1 MLAAKIRERK
11 QKFGP
16 DFPCM
21 IRADQKAAHRHIARV
36 MNICAAQGVW
46 KLSFVA
52 IAEHKAPQ
60 K

>member
-1 MLAAKIRERK
+1 
-11 QKFGP
+11 
-16 DFPCM
+16 
-21 IRADQKAAHRHIARV
+21 V

-52 IAEHKAPQ
+52 IAEHKKPQ

>member
-1 MLAAKIRERK
+1 
-11 QKFGP
+11 
-16 DFPCM
+16 M
-21 IRADQKAAHRHIARV
+21 IRADQKAPHKYIARV

-52 IAEHKAPQ
+52 IAEHKKPQ

>member
-1 MLAAKIRERK
+1 
-11 QKFGP
+11 
-16 DFPCM
+16 M
-21 IRADQKAAHRHIARV
+21 IRADQKAPHRHIARV

-52 IAEHKAPQ
+52 IAEHKKPQ